1 MNTNILLRPRSL
13 SAAASLCLNRPMSK
27 PAGYIADHLRHVLV
41 NGASAPHT
49 EEVQRF
55 FKDEI
60 QSRGWRMKELRQL
73 ARRFSRVIRAQEDL
87 DYLVAVA
94 DELFRGVHPSKPTEG
109 LPGAPGV
116 LEEKVLAV
124 LLLGPCVAECTA
136 KHFKLFEQWLDRAS
150 TWADHDALVQYL
162 IGPMI
167 VADPRQ
173 VRRVFA
179 WSRSPNRWRRRA
191 SAVALLRGTNQG
203 LFWPEVQRITQA
215 LLLDEDD
222 MVRKGVAWLLRETA
236 RYDGKRTLPLL
247 MSIRERAPRAVLR
260 TACERLTAE
269 QKNKVLAR

>member
-1 MNTNILLRPRSL
+1 
-13 SAAASLCLNRPMSK
+13 MSK
-27 PAGYIADHLRHVLV
+27 PAGYIADHLRHVLA
-41 NGASAPHT
+41 NAAATPHA

-73 ARRFSRVIRAQEDL
+73 ARRFSRLIRQQEGF

-94 DELFRGVHPSKPTEG
+94 DELFRGS
-109 LPGAPGV
+109 V

-124 LLLGPCVAECTA
+124 LLLEPCVGECAA
-136 KHFKLFEQWLDRAS
+136 KHFKIFEQWLDRVS

-167 VADPRQ
+167 VADPRRL
-173 VRRVFA
+173 RRVFV

-191 SAVALLRGTNQG
+191 AAVAMLRGTNQG
-203 LFWPEVQRITQA
+203 LFWPEVQRITRV
-215 LLLDEDD
+215 LLDDQDD
-222 MVRKGVAWLLRETA
+222 MVRKGLAWLLRETA
-236 RYDGKRTLPLL
+236 RYDGKRTMPLL

-260 TACERLTAE
+260 TACERLTE
-269 QKNKVLAR
+269 PQRKKVLERYEKV

>member
-1 MNTNILLRPRSL
+1 
-13 SAAASLCLNRPMSK
+13 MSK

-73 ARRFSRVIRAQEDL
+73 ARRFSRVIRTAEGL

-94 DELFRGVHPSKPTEG
+94 DDLFRGR
-109 LPGAPGV
+109 V

-124 LLLGPCVAECTA
+124 LLLAPCVAECAA
-136 KHFKLFEQWLDRAS
+136 KHFKLFEEWLDRVS

-167 VADPRQ
+167 VADPRRL
-173 VRRVFA
+173 RRVRV

-191 SAVALLRGTNQG
+191 AAVALLRGTNQG
-203 LFWPEVQRITQA
+203 LFWDEVQQITQA
-215 LLLDEDD
+215 LLTDQDD
-222 MVRKGVAWLLRETA
+222 MVRKGLAWLLRETA
-236 RYDGKRTLPLL
+236 RFDGKRTLPLL
-247 MSIRERAPRAVLR
+247 LSIRKTAPRAVLR

-269 QKNKVLAR
+269 QRKRVLG